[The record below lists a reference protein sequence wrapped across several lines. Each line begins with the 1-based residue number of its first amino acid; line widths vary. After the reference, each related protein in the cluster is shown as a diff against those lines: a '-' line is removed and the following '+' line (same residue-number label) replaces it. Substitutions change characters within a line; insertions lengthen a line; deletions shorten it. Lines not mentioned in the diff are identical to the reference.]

1 MNTITEDKKTK
12 LHIVIVLDRSGSM
25 SLIRKATVR
34 AFNKQV
40 ETLHDENKENLD
52 TKVSLITFSD
62 FVDNPVFFNIPLK
75 DLKKITCEHYEPF
88 CGTALN
94 DSMGTTILR
103 MLNLPNYEDTK
114 FLMISITDGDEN
126 SSIFLPGNENGIK
139 RLIKMMESQGNW
151 TFTYLAANNPIEHFV
166 DNYGAAE
173 GNVQIFDATNKGMKT
188 AGDKISSGLTTF
200 LSAISSGESSVSD
213 FWR

>member
-1 MNTITEDKKTK
+1 
-12 LHIVIVLDRSGSM
+12 
-25 SLIRKATVR
+25 
-34 AFNKQV
+34 V